1 MWHYTR
7 SAAPA
12 AGLRRMGNGGARGN
26 RLIMPC
32 LQTLNP
38 PAQDF
43 RTMTLPENDTSRLDA
58 ISAAAT
64 EVAAQNVADLL
75 AMAIC
80 HRPDEPALV
89 VCDKRSWLN
98 VVLTEAYRQALPD
111 AAFIDFDD
119 VTPDA
124 VLAAFADLPAG
135 SLVVLIQSTS
145 FRLEAFRIRIE
156 LFKRGLKVIEHVH
169 LSRMPGVQGLHY
181 IASLAYDPAYYRGVG
196 HALKAR
202 IDKARH
208 GMVDSGGEQLVF
220 ASPFESAKLNI
231 GDYRGMNNIGGQFPL
246 GEVFTE
252 AQDLEAVNGRVRIFV
267 FGDTHFMVN
276 RPDTPITLII
286 EKGRVTGTE
295 HATPEFTAMLEIIR
309 AHEGEVW
316 VRELGFGMNRAFSRE
331 QLVND
336 IGTYERMCGIHLSLG
351 AKHGVYTKPQFKRK
365 DARYHVDIFAVTEAV
380 YLDDERVYADGAW
393 TVEPV
398 AFS

>member
-1 MWHYTR
+1 
-7 SAAPA
+7 
-12 AGLRRMGNGGARGN
+12 
-26 RLIMPC
+26 
-32 LQTLNP
+32 
-38 PAQDF
+38 
-43 RTMTLPENDTSRLDA
+43 MTLPENDTSRLDA

-98 VVLTEAYRQALPD
+98 VVLADAYRPALPD

-119 VTPDA
+119 VTPET
-124 VLAAFADLPAG
+124 VLAAFADMPAG

-196 HALKAR
+196 HELKAR
-202 IDKARH
+202 IDRARH

-231 GDYRGMNNIGGQFPL
+231 GDYSGMNNIGGQFPL

-267 FGDTHFMVN
+267 FGDTKFMVN

-286 EKGRVTGTE
+286 EKGRVAGTE
-295 HATPEFTAMLEIIR
+295 NATPEFLEMLEIIR
-309 AHEGEVW
+309 AHEGDVW

-351 AKHGVYTKPQFKRK
+351 AKHGVYAKPQFKRK

-380 YLDDERVYADGAW
+380 YLDGERVYADGAW
-393 TVEPV
+393 QV
-398 AFS
+398 